1 MKRRDLS
8 AFERPAGHR
17 STPTTAPRRSMARIT
32 LSLPVSIAD
41 ALRTASIRQAIGY
54 RALITNAVEA
64 HGALIR
70 ELTSHAPG
78 RTQVPLNLPG
88 DDLMAI
94 DRAAHR
100 VDANRSAF
108 VAECLSRYLD
118 LPSTT

>member
-1 MKRRDLS
+1 MRRRDLS
-8 AFERPAGHR
+8 AFEQPARPPSSPA
-17 STPTTAPRRSMARIT
+17 APLRQSMARIT

-41 ALRTASIRQAIGY
+41 ALRTASIRRAVGY
-54 RALITNAVEA
+54 RALIVNAVES
-64 HGALIR
+64 HGPR
-70 ELTSHAPG
+70 VQELTAHAPG

-100 VDANRSAF
+100 IDANRSAF

-118 LPSTT
+118 LPPTR